1 MDASLSFLH
10 RSDAPSIWQL
20 ENGPS
25 SDFSPLDADMH
36 ADAVIIGGGLTGT
49 SCALALAEA
58 GAKVVLLES
67 GPIAWGASGRCGGQ
81 YCTGF
86 APGLAP
92 LERLMGREDALA
104 LFRLVESGKRFIA
117 TLEERHGFDCHRRPG
132 YLIAAATRAH
142 LRMLEEEAEELAAA
156 GYEGCRMLDAQTLAA
171 DYLGTDAY
179 HGALLDPGAGQL
191 DPAAL
196 TLGMARAAAKLGA
209 RIHPHTP
216 VVGVKEEKGHAWT
229 LTLDGRVVAAPT
241 MVLAAN
247 AGNARLWPALA
258 PYILPVRA
266 CLVATEPLPAELRL
280 RLLRRAA
287 AVVDTRLAPDYF
299 GFTSEG
305 RLYFGAGA
313 SYLNR
318 SPADV
323 ATSIGARLRRV
334 FPQLAAA
341 VLDAGWCGTIA
352 VTPNRYPH
360 CGRAGR
366 KARILFAHGYSGQG
380 VVLAPLLG
388 RLMAEAILGR
398 PERFDL
404 FAAIPHRPH
413 PGGPL
418 RPWLHA
424 ARMAWRHFRGT
435 PD

>member
-1 MDASLSFLH
+1 MDKTSSLR

-20 ENGPS
+20 ENQPS
-25 SDFSPLDADMH
+25 SEFTPLDADVH
-36 ADAVIIGGGLTGT
+36 TDVVIIGGGLTGA
-49 SCALALAEA
+49 SCALTLAEA
-58 GAKVVLLES
+58 GVEVVLLES

-92 LERLMGREDALA
+92 LERLMGRDDALA
-104 LFRLVESGKRFIA
+104 LFRLVEHGKRFIA

-132 YLIAAATRAH
+132 YLIAAATRTH

-156 GYEGCRMLDAQTLAA
+156 GYEGCKLLDAQTLAA
-171 DYLGTDAY
+171 DYLGTDVY

-196 TLGMARAAAKLGA
+196 TLGMARAAARLGA
-209 RIHPHTP
+209 RVHPHTP
-216 VVGVKEEKGHAWT
+216 VVSVKEEKGHAWA

-247 AGNARLWPALA
+247 VDNARLWPELA

-323 ATSIGARLRRV
+323 AASIGARLRHL
-334 FPQLAAA
+334 FPQLAEVA
-341 VLDAGWCGTIA
+341 LDAAWCGTIA
-352 VTPNRYPH
+352 VTANRYPH
-360 CGRAGR
+360 CGRVGNT
-366 KARILFAHGYSGQG
+366 ARILFAHGYSGQG

-404 FAAIPHRPH
+404 FAAIPHEPH

-418 RPWLHA
+418 RLWLHA
-424 ARMAWRHFRGT
+424 VRMMWRHVWRR

>member
-1 MDASLSFLH
+1 MVQKPLQ

-25 SDFSPLDADMH
+25 SDFSPLEADLRT
-36 ADAVIIGGGLTGT
+36 DVIVIGGGLTGT

-58 GAKVVLLES
+58 GVDVVLLEG

-92 LERLMGREDALA
+92 LEKLLGREDALA
-104 LFRLVESGKRFIA
+104 LFRLAENGKRFIA

-132 YLIAAATRAH
+132 YLVAAATRAH
-142 LRMLEEEAEELAAA
+142 LRGLEEEAEELAAA
-156 GYEGCRMLDAQTLAA
+156 GYEGCRVLDARTLAA
-171 DYLGTDAY
+171 DYLGTDVY

-196 TLGMARAAAKLGA
+196 TLGMARAAARLGA

-216 VVGVKEEKGHAWT
+216 VVGVKEEKGHAWA
-229 LTLDGRVVAAPT
+229 LTLDGRVVTAPV

-247 AGNARLWPALA
+247 ADNARLWPQLA

-266 CLVATEPLPAELRL
+266 CMVATEPMPAELRL
-280 RLLRRAA
+280 QILRRAA
-287 AVVDTRLAPDYF
+287 ALVDTRLAPDYF

-323 ATSIGARLRRV
+323 ATSIGARLRRL
-334 FPQLAAA
+334 FPQLAEVA
-341 VLDAGWCGTIA
+341 LDAAWCGTIA
-352 VTPNRYPH
+352 VTANRYPH
-360 CGRAGR
+360 CGRVGR
-366 KARILFAHGYSGQG
+366 EATILFAHGYSGQG

-388 RLMAEAILGR
+388 RLMAEALLDR

-404 FAAIPHRPH
+404 FAAIPHRRH
-413 PGGPL
+413 PGGAL
-418 RPWLHA
+418 RQWLHA
-424 ARMAWRHFRGT
+424 GRMAWRHLWRQA
-435 PD
+435 D